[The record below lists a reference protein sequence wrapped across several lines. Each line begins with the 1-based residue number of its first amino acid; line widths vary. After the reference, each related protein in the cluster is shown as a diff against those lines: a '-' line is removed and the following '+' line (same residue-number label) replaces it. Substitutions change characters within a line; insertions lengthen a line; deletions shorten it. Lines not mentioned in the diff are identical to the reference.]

1 MSRTKRKLLKLVLKI
16 EREDILEYLYIFV
29 SGKLEGIPLKQDVS
43 ETDKLRDNIS
53 GMLSKIKRKDIL
65 NYIYI
70 IVSDILA
77 EQGICQ

>member
-29 SGKLEGIPLKQDVS
+29 SGKLEGILLKQNVS

-53 GMLSKIKRKDIL
+53 GMLSKIKKKDIL
-65 NYIYI
+65 NYIHI

-77 EQGICQ
+77 EQGLQ

>member
-16 EREDILEYLYIFV
+16 EREDILEYFYTFM
-29 SGKLEGIPLKQDVS
+29 SGKLEGIPLKQNVS
-43 ETDKLRDNIS
+43 EADRLRDNIS

-65 NYIYI
+65 NYIHI

-77 EQGICQ
+77 EQGL